1 MSKANEKKARE
12 ALQNAGVKAG
22 AANKIIEQAKST
34 GKGLSPNELA
44 FIQQNARQLE
54 GQTKSQVDAKA
65 FLGTA
70 DTRRTAVSSATPT
83 ATPEQ
88 VSPEEAARR
97 AAQQI
102 EDARLDRQR
111 RDSIVMLQGLMEQ
124 YGLGSLAPV
133 VTRLIQD
140 NYSSDVVELKLQET
154 PEWKTRFVGNEER
167 RKAGLPVLNPAEYLG
182 VEAAYKKIM
191 RDSELPV
198 GFYDEPSDFGRFM
211 GFDVSPTEL
220 QERVNMA
227 NLSLQNADPFYTNQ
241 LREFYGLSNGD
252 MLAYTLDPERS
263 MPLITRQVK
272 AAQFGAEAARQGIQG
287 ISTDMAERFTGQ
299 FGVTQDQARQGFEQV
314 AMIQPEAQ
322 RLSDV
327 FAGQTPAVGL
337 EETTSA
343 VFGGDQSAD
352 YKKRLQRLSE
362 MEQSLFAGQSGVG
375 AGSLARGRTGQF

>member
-1 MSKANEKKARE
+1 MVGKRAQEVKKQIDALPAGSAKTAAEKAYKDAMKP
-12 ALQNAGVKAG
+12 
-22 AANKIIEQAKST
+22 T
-34 GKGLSPNELA
+34 GGGTGRLSIAERDS
-44 FIQQNARQLE
+44 I
-54 GQTKSQVDAKA
+54 
-65 FLGTA
+65 LGI
-70 DTRRTAVSSATPT
+70 VGGSATPT
-83 ATPEQ
+83 NQIT
-88 VSPEEAARR
+88 PEEAARR

-375 AGSLARGRTGQF
+375 AGSLARGQAGQF

>member
-1 MSKANEKKARE
+1 MVGKRAQEVKKQIDALPAGSAKTAAEKAYKDAMKPTGGGTGR
-12 ALQNAGVKAG
+12 L
-22 AANKIIEQAKST
+22 ST
-34 GKGLSPNELA
+34 AERDS
-44 FIQQNARQLE
+44 I
-54 GQTKSQVDAKA
+54 
-65 FLGTA
+65 LGI
-70 DTRRTAVSSATPT
+70 VGGSATPT
-83 ATPEQ
+83 NQIT
-88 VSPEEAARR
+88 PEEAARR

-375 AGSLARGRTGQF
+375 AGSLTRRQSGQF